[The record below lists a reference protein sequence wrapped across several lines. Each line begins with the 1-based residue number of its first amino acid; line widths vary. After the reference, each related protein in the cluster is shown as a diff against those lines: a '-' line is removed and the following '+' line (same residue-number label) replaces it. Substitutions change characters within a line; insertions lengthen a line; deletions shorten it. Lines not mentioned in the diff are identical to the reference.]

1 MQINCITGVIVD
13 NGGTYDQSMW
23 LAGKLLQ
30 TCFCNYDLMRIKYFK
45 VQMTA
50 SHFLF
55 KLLYCILQDY
65 VESSIA
71 CDVCTFIQYRQHKI
85 M

>member
-1 MQINCITGVIVD
+1 MQFNCITGVIVD

-30 TCFCNYDLMRIKYFK
+30 TCFCNYDLKQKTCLKIL
-45 VQMTA
+45 MTA

-55 KLLYCILQDY
+55 QMSILNF
-65 VESSIA
+65 A
-71 CDVCTFIQYRQHKI
+71 RLCTVSGVIVVWHMSCLFR
-85 M
+85 